1 MYKLKDKVLSLRLS
15 TDEYD
20 FLKAAADYE
29 EMKMSS
35 YLRKLLQDKQDTEK
49 EGKSKNEQVDL

>member
-1 MYKLKDKVLSLRLS
+1 MYQLKDKVLSLRLS
-15 TDEYD
+15 TEEYT

-35 YLRKLLQDKQDTEK
+35 YLRKLLQDKQDNKK
-49 EGKSKNEQVDL
+49 ESKSKNEQMDI

>member
-1 MYKLKDKVLSLRLS
+1 MYKTKDKVLSLRLS

-20 FLKAAADYE
+20 YLKTSADDE

-35 YLRKLLQDKQDTEK
+35 YLRKLLQDKYDK
-49 EGKSKNEQVDL
+49 ERGDKPHNEQVD